1 MNRIMWQF
9 SAKPSA
15 PSLDTLKI
23 AYGCVSTEMNVLL
36 PIRVF
41 LEVQEWI
48 GVTQVVLTVC
58 EAKSRSGVSRMLI
71 HP

>member
-15 PSLDTLKI
+15 PSSDTLKT
-23 AYGCVSTEMNVLL
+23 AYGYVSSEMNVLL

-41 LEVQEWI
+41 LEVQELI
-48 GVTQVVLTVC
+48 GVIQVVLTVC
-58 EAKSRSGVSRMLI
+58 EAKSRSGASRMLVY
-71 HP
+71 P